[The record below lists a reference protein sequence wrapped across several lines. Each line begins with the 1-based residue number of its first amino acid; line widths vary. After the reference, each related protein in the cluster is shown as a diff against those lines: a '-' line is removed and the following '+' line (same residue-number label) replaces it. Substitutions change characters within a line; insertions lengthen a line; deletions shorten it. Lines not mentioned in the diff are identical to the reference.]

1 MEVEYRYRAFISY
14 SHADE
19 AWARWLHRALETY
32 RVPRRLVG
40 RETTAGI
47 VPERIAPVFRDREEL
62 ATATSLGETLTR
74 ALEQS
79 ENQIVICSPAAA
91 KSRWVNEEVL
101 TFKRLG
107 RSHRIFCLLVGGE
120 PGDPRAECFP
130 QALIYEMGPD
140 GTLTDARSEPIA
152 ADVRPGKD
160 DKPDARLKLIA
171 GMLGVG
177 LDELKQRDAQRRHRR
192 MVLLVSA
199 SLAGMAITSGLA
211 ATAWL
216 ARNEAERQR
225 VRAEAEAETAR
236 QTTGFMVGL
245 FKVSDPSEALGNRI
259 TAREILD
266 KGAARIE
273 RELAEQPAVQATL
286 MDTMGTVYTS
296 LGLYSPA
303 ARLVRQAYEK
313 RRELW
318 GTEHPEVA
326 DSLNHLGVVLTQ
338 KADYAEAERH
348 LGDALA
354 VRRTLFGA
362 RSAEVAETM
371 SRLAEVHSATGD
383 FGRSEELIRE
393 SLEIRRRLGPEAAA
407 DVARSLEDLGLNF
420 GVRGEYAEG
429 ITYLRE
435 ALAMQRE
442 LHKGAHPSL
451 AQAMDNLSSTLVEV
465 GEVVEAEPLARLALS
480 MKRQLYGDVHPEVAA
495 GVNNL
500 AIILDMRQDLGGAE
514 RAYREALAINRQ
526 LLGTEH
532 PTIATNLNN
541 LAFTVYARGNHAE
554 GIDLLRQALEM
565 NRRVLGPEHP
575 AVAGN
580 ASSLAYWLVDEGEL
594 EEASRLVEEG
604 LAIRIK
610 VLGQDHPQVA
620 GTLTVKANLR
630 LAQRRYEEARQ
641 LAVDARAILLAA
653 DLPDDSWQVAA
664 AKSTE
669 GAALTGLRRY
679 AEAEPLLKESLPS
692 LGESPIPGLEQRG
705 RSRLL
710 ALYVASGRPE
720 EAERYR

>member
-1 MEVEYRYRAFISY
+1 MDVEYRYRAFISY
-14 SHADE
+14 SHSDE
-19 AWARWLHRALETY
+19 AWAKWLHRALETY
-32 RVPRRLVG
+32 RVPKRLVG
-40 RETTAGI
+40 RETSAGI

-107 RSHRIFCLLVGGE
+107 RSHRIFCLIVGGE
-120 PGDPRAECFP
+120 PGDPQAECFP
-130 QALIYEMGPD
+130 QALIYEMGAD
-140 GTLTDARSEPIA
+140 GNLTDVRSEPIA

-160 DKPDARLKLIA
+160 GKLDVKLKLIA

-177 LDELKQRDAQRRHRR
+177 LDELKQREAHRRHRR
-192 MVLLVSA
+192 MMLLVAA

-211 ATAWL
+211 TAAWF

-236 QTTGFMVGL
+236 QTTQFMVGL

-273 RELAEQPAVQATL
+273 RELAEQPAIQATL

-296 LGLYSPA
+296 LGLYDPA

-326 DSLNHLGVVLTQ
+326 DSLNHLGGVLTQ
-338 KADYAEAERH
+338 KADYAEAERY
-348 LGDALA
+348 LNDALA

-362 RSAEVAETM
+362 RSGEVADTM

-393 SLEIRRRLGPEAAA
+393 ALEIRRALGPEAAA
-407 DVARSLEDLGLNF
+407 DVARSLEDLGLNY
-420 GVRGEYAEG
+420 GARGEYEEG

-435 ALAMQRE
+435 ALAMQRN
-442 LHKGAHPSL
+442 LHKGAHPAL
-451 AQAMDNLSSTLVEV
+451 AQAMDNLSSALVEV
-465 GEVVEAEPLARLALS
+465 GEVEEAEPLARLALS

-500 AIILDMRQDLGGAE
+500 AIILDMRLDLGGAE

-526 LLGTEH
+526 LLGDEH

-565 NRRVLGPEHP
+565 RRRVLGPEHP

-580 ASSLAYWLVDEGEL
+580 ATSLAYWLIDEGAL
-594 EEASRLVEEG
+594 DEASRLVEEG
-604 LAIRIK
+604 L
-610 VLGQDHPQVA
+610 
-620 GTLTVKANLR
+620 
-630 LAQRRYEEARQ
+630 
-641 LAVDARAILLAA
+641 
-653 DLPDDSWQVAA
+653 
-664 AKSTE
+664 
-669 GAALTGLRRY
+669 
-679 AEAEPLLKESLPS
+679 
-692 LGESPIPGLEQRG
+692 
-705 RSRLL
+705 
-710 ALYVASGRPE
+710 
-720 EAERYR
+720 